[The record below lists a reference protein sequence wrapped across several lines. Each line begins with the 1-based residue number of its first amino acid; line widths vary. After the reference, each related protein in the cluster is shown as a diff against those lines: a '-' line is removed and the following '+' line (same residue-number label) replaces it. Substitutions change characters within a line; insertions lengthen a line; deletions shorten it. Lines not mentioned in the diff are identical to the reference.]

1 MKTQSARLDVTAFK
15 NLPIG
20 YLPVTNGQTWT
31 RTGAQLAF
39 QHCEG
44 TQISAVQKSI
54 SLKK

>member
-15 NLPIG
+15 NLQIG
-20 YLPVTNGQTWT
+20 YLSVTNGQAWT
-31 RTGAQLAF
+31 RAGAQLAF

-44 TQISAVQKSI
+44 TQISVVKKSV